1 MMNIDMKNG
10 TAKRVGVSQDCRRRL
25 RRITTHS
32 TLLFCVF
39 HLKYLGNHFRYVS
52 QITITIV

>member
-25 RRITTHS
+25 RMITTQS
-32 TLLFCVF
+32 TLLF
-39 HLKYLGNHFRYVS
+39 VS
-52 QITITIV
+52 FEIFSDFCY

>member
-25 RRITTHS
+25 KMITMQS
-32 TLLFCVF
+32 TLLFLF
-39 HLKYLGNHFRYVS
+39 HLKYLGTLFMYVS